1 MPVSHLLQTE
11 IVQSEIVNDSN
22 PFITTTNLQDD
33 LNQIRAVIRFILGRN
48 SWLSLSNIKTI
59 DFLTTWFNNNVL
71 SNGKINANSID
82 YSVVSNVDSYPAVL
96 RNSSTWLKLEPF
108 SSFLNSQNKLLWSG
122 ISFTTA
128 DIDSA
133 ISPTSTITTINTRLS
148 NLESSLNTTNA
159 NVSTLQSSVNNLS
172 TRVTNAETN
181 ITNLS
186 TRTTNLESQT
196 SSLDTRLTNL
206 EGRVTALENNS
217 GSGGGGGGGGGGGS
231 GTCSGCVDT
240 TTFSSTISSINNNIN
255 QLQQEVQA
263 IENKNQTYGN
273 LLWHPVIFNRLKLKN
288 FLDGIE
294 TLDNVVD
301 EVSDFYTKVQIDLNV
316 SIKEIILPVYLHK
329 FVEKQTEI
337 KNLINALLTALPS
350 GVRVSLL
357 FELTVIPDNYIS
369 LLQTNTNFLEYLK
382 YQGMYSIYFYDPYE
396 AKFCTDL
403 NDLST
408 CTNATESQAQ
418 MLKRAMIN
426 SLPSVIENVGVFVR
440 NLLNLNKI
448 FDHLFLN
455 VKKKFKDV
463 KFKLITNFFNIYN
476 GPYSDGTE
484 TYYIDISKFLN
495 KIESDFGLDIFY
507 LDDLVWLEKY
517 DQSNPPAT
525 NGIFIFN
532 DLITLSS
539 LFGSSISI
547 VDKVVQTLK
556 ASKRKIALIY
566 DYLDSD
572 LSTFNLSGSSVS
584 FNLSNQ
590 SLRQKYIV
598 FNDLNT
604 MTEEIDEAFYEKVTT
619 LTKDKHYIR
628 LSPGEKIITN
638 EGSLTEIYVVSDYSA
653 DVSISIIEAKFGEL
667 ASSPSL
673 VIDIDATNG
682 EITIES
688 STYSVN
694 YDDSSY
700 NFIKIEIG
708 QADVNIYFNEEETP
722 IHTSSAS
729 LQDRSIVIKV
739 ENTDSA
745 NQLKVYGIFKR

>member
-33 LNQIRAVIRFILGRN
+33 LNQIRAVIRSILGRS
-48 SWLSLSNIKTI
+48 SWLNLSNIKTI
-59 DFLTTWFNNNVL
+59 DFLTNWFNNNVL
-71 SNGKINANSID
+71 SNGKLNANSID

-96 RNSSTWLKLEPF
+96 RNSSTWLKLESF

-186 TRTTNLESQT
+186 TRTTNLESQA
-196 SSLDTRLTNL
+196 SSLDTRVTNL

-217 GSGGGGGGGGGGGS
+217 GSGGGGGGGS

-294 TLDNVVD
+294 TLANVVD

-316 SIKEIILPVYLHK
+316 SIKEIILPVYFHK
-329 FVEKQTEI
+329 FIEKQTEI
-337 KNLINALLTALPS
+337 KNLINALLAALPS

-357 FELTVIPDNYIS
+357 FDLTVIPDNYIS
-369 LLQTNTNFLEYLK
+369 LLQTNTTFLEYLK

-408 CTNATESQAQ
+408 CTNATEPEAQ
-418 MLKRAMIN
+418 ILKKAIIN
-426 SLPSVIENVGVFVR
+426 SLPSVVKNVGVFVR
-440 NLLNLNKI
+440 NPLNLNKV

-476 GPYSDGTE
+476 GPYSEGSE
-484 TYYIDISKFLN
+484 TYNIDISKFLN
-495 KIESDFGLDIFY
+495 KIENDFGLDIFY

-525 NGIFIFN
+525 NGIFVFN
-532 DLITLSS
+532 DLGVLSS
-539 LFGSSISI
+539 LFGSSIST
-547 VDKVVQTLK
+547 VDKVVQALK

-566 DYLDSD
+566 DYLDND
-572 LSTFNLSGSSVS
+572 LSTFHISGSSIS
-584 FNLSNQ
+584 FNLSDQ
-590 SLRQKYIV
+590 ALIQKYIV

-604 MTEEIDEAFYEKVTT
+604 MTEEIDETFYEKVTT

-628 LSPGEKIITN
+628 LSPGEEIITN
-638 EGSLTEIYVVSDYSA
+638 EGALTEIYVVSNFSA
-653 DVSISIIEAKFGEL
+653 STSIKIIKAKFGEL
-667 ASSPSL
+667 ASFPSL
-673 VIDIDATNG
+673 AIDIDATNG
-682 EITIES
+682 QIIVGS
-688 STYSVN
+688 STYSVS
-694 YDDSSY
+694 YSSSSY
-700 NFIKIEIG
+700 NFLKIKID
-708 QADVNIYFNEEETP
+708 QAGVNVYFNNEATT
-722 IHTSSAS
+722 IHTSSTS
-729 LQDRSIVIKV
+729 LQGQSVIINVKNIDLV
-739 ENTDSA
+739 

>member
-33 LNQIRAVIRFILGRN
+33 LNQIRAVIRSILGRD

-71 SNGKINANSID
+71 SNGQINANSID

-96 RNSSTWLKLEPF
+96 RNSSTWLKLEAF

-133 ISPTSTITTINTRLS
+133 ISPTNTIATINTRLS
-148 NLESSLNTTNA
+148 NLESSLNNVNA
-159 NVSTLQSSVNNLS
+159 QITILQSSVSSLS

-181 ITNLS
+181 IASLS

-196 SSLDTRLTNL
+196 SSLDTRVTNL
-206 EGRVTALENNS
+206 EDRVTALENNS
-217 GSGGGGGGGGGGGS
+217 GGGGGS
-231 GTCSGCVDT
+231 GTCSGCVDS
-240 TTFSSTISSINNNIN
+240 TTFSQTILYINSEISRLDSKIQFIEDSN
-255 QLQQEVQA
+255 Q
-263 IENKNQTYGN
+263 IYGN
-273 LLWHPVIFNRLKLKN
+273 LLWHPVIFNGIKLGN
-288 FLDGIE
+288 FLEGMEI
-294 TLDNVVD
+294 LDNVVN
-301 EVSDFYTKVQIDLNV
+301 EVFDFYTKVRGDLNV
-316 SIKEIILPVYLHK
+316 SVKEIILPLYLHK
-329 FVEKQTEI
+329 FVEKQTDI
-337 KNLINALLTALPS
+337 KDLVNALLTAMPG
-350 GVRVSLL
+350 GVRISFL
-357 FELTVIPDNYIS
+357 FDLTVVPDDYIS
-369 LLQTNTNFLEYLK
+369 SFQTNSTLLEFLGYK
-382 YQGMYSIYFYDPYE
+382 GIHSIYFYDPYE

-440 NLLNLNKI
+440 NPLNLNKI

-539 LFGSSISI
+539 LFDSSISI

-688 STYSVN
+688 STYSVS

-729 LQDRSIVIKV
+729 LQDRSVVIKV